1 MKVVYN
7 VGDEKYEAKN
17 VSTTID
23 QTPQIIID
31 QDKSLID
38 YKSLGWKNGDI
49 IVRKYVSRAEPNYFV
64 FRNFGTIADHGRVN
78 VGTHIRFIKDRY
90 FFGGYTEINPSDY
103 EKVDLQKKNDI
114 IRILRDYGYCWD
126 EERLTIVKRA
136 RYGYNFYF
144 VSDKG
149 TVETYKEEYDEISN
163 EKWELGNY
171 FLTEEKCKETA
182 TTISCTFSGNKM
194 LLILDWNNETSN
206 S

>member
-7 VGDEKYEAKN
+7 VGNERHEAEN
-17 VSTTID
+17 VSTTIN
-23 QTPQIIID
+23 QTPKIIID

-64 FRNFGTIADHGRVN
+64 FRNFGTAAEHGRVN
-78 VGTHIRFIKDRY
+78 IGIHIRFTKDRL
-90 FFGGYTEINPSDY
+90 FFGGYTEINPSGY
-103 EKVDLQKKNDI
+103 EKADLQKKNDI
-114 IRILRDYGYCWD
+114 IMMLRDYGYCWD

-136 RYGYNFYF
+136 RYGHNFYF

-182 TTISCTFSGNKM
+182 TAISCVFSSNKM
-194 LLILDWNNETSN
+194 LSILDWNNETSN
-206 S
+206 G